1 MVEQTN
7 SLAVAPPPWENQCSE
22 AGCVRPASPQRTVGN
37 SAQCNYHYL
46 LYRATVDSS
55 WPLVAYAGSPL
66 VMAEWGLFETQS
78 LGLLEYLIRIG
89 IIAGGVFAGIAIT
102 AVLVIVIAL
111 VAHTLIV
118 LTGGG
123 RLVL

>member
-1 MVEQTN
+1 
-7 SLAVAPPPWENQCSE
+7 
-22 AGCVRPASPQRTVGN
+22 
-37 SAQCNYHYL
+37 
-46 LYRATVDSS
+46 
-55 WPLVAYAGSPL
+55 
-66 VMAEWGLFETQS
+66 MAEWGLFETQS